1 MVVSCIVNTTGES
14 NNIRKGRGAA
24 HHHSSWG
31 SGQRLEVEMNQFM
44 QPVGPNASKL
54 LSQLGCI
61 VRDGERAPLTYAKWI
76 DMPNHVLEDIWR
88 DVKVSYYLFLISD

>member
-1 MVVSCIVNTTGES
+1 MLISCIVNTTCES

-24 HHHSSWG
+24 RHHSSWG
-31 SGQRLEVEMNQFM
+31 SGQRLEIEM

-61 VRDGERAPLTYAKWI
+61 VRDGERAPLTYAKWT

-88 DVKVSYYLFLISD
+88 DVRVSYYLSLISD